1 MMRFLHWFVI
11 ATIAISC
18 GNAWETQPSVR
29 EEVVMVSPAVPGD
42 LVVVDRG
49 DHLEVLEP
57 KYLDGAVQVDQTAY
71 PLDEAL
77 SSKLYESYK
86 AGSRLTVSEGG
97 QLCFDGR
104 VINLPKKAKV
114 RQIWKAIVWR
124 RWVIVLARTSESD
137 AIANLEPPFLCNELV
152 AFRVDGT
159 KPMIRWLASF
169 PGKRLSILRPPVK
182 K

>member
-1 MMRFLHWFVI
+1 MRFLNWFVV

-18 GNAWETQPSVR
+18 GNAGETEPSIT
-29 EEVVMVSPAVPGD
+29 EEVVMVSPAVPGE

-49 DHLEVLEP
+49 DHLEVVEP
-57 KYLDGAVQVDQTAY
+57 KYLDGAVQVDQMVY

-77 SSKLYESYK
+77 SSKLHESHK
-86 AGSRLTVSEGG
+86 AGSRLTVSDSG
-97 QLCFDGR
+97 QLSFDGR
-104 VINLPKKAKV
+104 AISLPKKAKV

-124 RWVIVLARTSESD
+124 KWVIILARTSESD
-137 AIANLEPPFLCNELV
+137 AIAKMEPPFLCNELV

-169 PGKRLSILRPPVK
+169 PGKHLSILRHTVK